1 MLYRIT
7 VAVDVE
13 APSLEDAAKAAQK
26 AVTNSRQASSLAEHT
41 QLTRCEVTTAVR
53 L

>member
-13 APSLEDAAKAAQK
+13 APSLDDAAKAAQK
-26 AVTNSRQASSLAEHT
+26 AVTSSRQVATNTDHA
-41 QLTRCEVTTAVR
+41 QLTRCEVTQAVK